1 MIHEIWREYPE
12 IESALSETKKTMREG
27 ISIRIPEIEEKIN
40 EYIDAPGKYLR
51 AGMSLMFFY
60 LENGSI
66 DNKAIKYAAGIELL
80 HLATLIHDD
89 VIDLAQSRRGIE
101 SMHITYN
108 NKIAVYAGDYLF
120 SYSARLVSE
129 LKDEVTLTRQNDWIL
144 ESIMSGELRQLANA
158 YNKNMTMIDYIRQI
172 RGKTAMLFAMSTS
185 GGYYLANNDVK
196 KAHNVRLLGTYLGIA
211 FQLQDDLIDFTLP
224 ESKSGKP
231 SMQDVKNGIYTAP
244 LLLAMEKSKL
254 VSDYINET
262 ENWNEASLE
271 QLSVMVEETGAFD
284 DTEILIDRYVKKALK
299 YLEKVSNSDYKK
311 QIKDII
317 LLISSRDF

>member
-12 IESALSETKKTMREG
+12 IESALNETKKTMREG

>member
-12 IESALSETKKTMREG
+12 IERALNETKKTMREG